1 MNSLLRSMTH
11 RVPEGAEGHVRQG
24 WFLDRFDSNVVL
36 VELSGY
42 FVLAHHYSARICT
55 YWYSMGL
62 HHHRLDRPRFD

>member
-24 WFLDRFDSNVVL
+24 WFLDRFDGDVVL
-36 VELSGY
+36 VEPFGN

-55 YWYSMGL
+55 YWYGMGL
-62 HHHRLDRPRFD
+62 HHHRLDGVCD